1 MKATASKFSLLT
13 ESNWSGVIFKVVNSN
28 NVVLFESNTRG
39 PALSVI
45 NYLHNGISYVDFRN
59 NKLRISQDSFLMF
72 NSLIT
77 KYKLGRPK
85 NKAELGVSRILLNS
99 GMLDLEAGLYIP
111 SDNLKF
117 PTPIYK
123 NATLDELFS
132 SIQQGTYQ

>member
-13 ESNWSGVIFKVVNSN
+13 ESNWSGTSFKVVDSN
-28 NVVLFESNTRG
+28 NAVLFESNTRG
-39 PALSVI
+39 PAFSVI
-45 NYLHNGISYVDFRN
+45 NYLQNGISYVDYRN
-59 NKLRISQDSFLMF
+59 NKLRISQNAFLMF

-85 NKAELGVSRILLNS
+85 NKAELGVARIPLKS
-99 GMLDLEAGLYIP
+99 GLLDLEAGLYIP
-111 SDNLKF
+111 SDHRKL